1 MKIAKEQLAQII
13 NEEIKAVLEEGWK
26 DMFPKFKFGAD
37 PDKPFASYKAGVP
50 AQKPLTNAEY
60 NAMRR
65 QKKADHDERSQKIGR
80 EKEEA
85 RAARKAARRAEM
97 LGLAPEHIAWFEK
110 KSDDLEVS
118 GPPGGYPDLD
128 QTVWNSFEAE
138 FGEKLGDAMYKW
150 LESQGRGWT

>member
-1 MKIAKEQLAQII
+1 
-13 NEEIKAVLEEGWK
+13 
-26 DMFPKFKFGAD
+26 
-37 PDKPFASYKAGVP
+37 
-50 AQKPLTNAEY
+50 
-60 NAMRR
+60 MRR